1 MDAGRGDGRFQE
13 FRELVFLSLMAVV
26 LGFAG
31 GAVAWILY
39 HMIGLVTNALFYGRL
54 DVSFVN
60 PFDAPWV
67 NSPYR
72 FLVVLIPAF
81 GGLIIAFMIR
91 FGTSKISGHGEPET
105 IEAILTSRAKIQPRV
120 GLLKPISAAVT
131 IGSGGPFGAE
141 GPIIQTGGAVGS
153 LMGQFMRVTTVER
166 KIMLASGAAAGMAAI
181 LGTPI
186 AGILLVIE
194 LLLFEFR
201 PRSFIPVAIASAI
214 GGIMHYAL
222 IPGANGLP
230 GPLLPVT
237 AAVSFGEGLYGLAGL
252 PFFAVLGVAAG
263 LFATV
268 LVRGLYWME
277 DVFQKLPINEFYIPV
292 AGGLIVGVVAYVWP
306 EILGT
311 GYDLIAGVLNGT
323 VSSAGSLNGVV
334 TWSLG
339 FLLVL
344 FLAKAFAWIVAL
356 SSGSSGGTLA
366 PLFMVGASFG
376 GFVGI
381 LMTALD
387 PGTGITISAFAIV
400 GMSAVFAAASRATF
414 ASIIFGVEV
423 SGIYLT
429 PGRLEALI
437 PIAIGCVIAD
447 LVAIYVMGEETVM
460 TGKLARRGLRVKHEY
475 EANLLDMVLVSDVM
489 AAPARTVPATL
500 PALELWALMANLER
514 PEYHMRSFPV
524 VDEEGKLVA
533 IVTRNDLF
541 RERDRLQGKSVYDVG
556 TKKPITVYPDDSIYA
571 ALQKMVWRHVGHLP
585 VVDRRGRPVGYL
597 SRGDIHNAWKKKLS
611 EEGIREGGLH
621 IRRPSPPPRGPDP
634 ADAPRPFTP
643 DNEGGGIIGKE
654 PARRNP

>member
-1 MDAGRGDGRFQE
+1 MLLDGLRTRFPE
-13 FRELVFLSLMAVV
+13 FRELVLLSTMAVI

-39 HMIGLVTNALFYGRL
+39 HMIGLVTNALFFGRL
-54 DVSFVN
+54 DATFVN
-60 PFDAPWV
+60 PFDSPIV

-72 FLVVLIPAF
+72 FLLILIPAL
-81 GGLIIAFMIR
+81 GGLVIAFMIR
-91 FGTSKISGHGEPET
+91 YGSSKISGHGEPET
-105 IEAILTSRAKIQPRV
+105 IEAILTGSSKIQPRV
-120 GLLKPISAAVT
+120 GLLKPVSAAVT

-153 LMGQFMRVTTVER
+153 LIGQLMQVTTAER
-166 KIMLASGAAAGMAAI
+166 KILLASGAAAGMAAI

-201 PRSFIPVAIASAI
+201 PRSFIPVAIASGI
-214 GGIMHYAL
+214 GGILHYTL
-222 IPGANGLP
+222 ITP
-230 GPLLPVT
+230 GPLLPITVP
-237 AAVSFGEGLYGLAGL
+237 VSFGEGLFGLNGL
-252 PFFAVLGVAAG
+252 PFFVVLGIAAG

-277 DVFQKLPINEFYIPV
+277 DVFQKLPINGFFIPV
-292 AGGLIVGVVAYVWP
+292 VGGLIVGGVAYIRP

-311 GYDLIAGVLNGT
+311 GYDLIAGVLNGA
-323 VSSAGSLNGVV
+323 VSSSGSLSGTV
-334 TWSLG
+334 TWTLA
-339 FLLVL
+339 FLLIL
-344 FLAKAFAWIVAL
+344 FVAKAFTWIVAL

-376 GFVGI
+376 GFCGI
-381 LMTALD
+381 LMNTLD
-387 PGTGITISAFAIV
+387 PATGITISAFAIV

-423 SGIYLT
+423 TGIYLT
-429 PGRLEALI
+429 PSRLEALI
-437 PIAIGCVIAD
+437 PIAIACAVAD

-460 TGKLARRGLRVKHEY
+460 TGKLARRGIRVKHEY
-475 EANLLDMVLVSDVM
+475 EANLLDMVLVSEVM
-489 AAPARTVPATL
+489 SPKPRAVPTTM
-500 PALELWALMANLER
+500 PALDLRALMGDIEK

-524 VDEEGKLVA
+524 VDASGQVVA

-541 RERDRLQGKSVYDVG
+541 REREHLEGKSVLDVG
-556 TKKPITVYPDDSIYA
+556 TRDPVTVHPDDSIYH

-585 VVDRRGRPVGYL
+585 VVDDRGRPVGYL

-611 EEGIREGGLH
+611 EEGIREGKLH
-621 IRRPSPPPRGPDP
+621 IRRPAPPPRGQTPG
-634 ADAPRPFTP
+634 DAPSAFRS
-643 DNEGGGIIGKE
+643 DNDAGGIIGRD
-654 PARRNP
+654 PARREP